1 MSFEIIAEAKELE
14 NALDNATRDMPRM
27 LDAAVLQATK
37 VLYHESIAE
46 VTKLIY
52 NVPIPVSK
60 TGKPRWRRTH
70 NLVNNERFQFHRLGS
85 ISEGRIYNNA
95 KTANGFSY
103 AQWRENHVYPTGAD
117 GVNRTAPWRDLTVQN
132 KGSEAL
138 SAFDGAFNAELK
150 ERGL

>member
-1 MSFEIIAEAKELE
+1 MSYEIIVDAKALE
-14 NALDNATRDMPRM
+14 NTLDLTAKDMSRM
-27 LDAAVLQATK
+27 LDAAILQATK
-37 VLYHESIAE
+37 ILYRESVE
-46 VTKLIY
+46 ELTKLIY

-60 TGKPRWRRTH
+60 TGKPHWRRTH
-70 NLVNNERFQFHRLGS
+70 NLVNNERFQFHRLGR

-95 KTANGFSY
+95 KTKSGFAY
-103 AQWRENHVYPTGAD
+103 AQWRENHIYPTGRD

-138 SAFDGAFNAELK
+138 SVFDGAFNAELK